1 MGKEERTKF
10 AFQAHFST
18 FRGGSGTNLNLKI
31 DYRVTISSYV
41 NLPGS
46 NTFKVCL
53 LIIFFVACVACGF
66 ACTWMSGKVR
76 RRMELHAC
84 FAASNSPP
92 PTPFPPPNK
101 LLARQVMIFAFNI
114 VECWKIIR
122 HQAYIRADVLLGS
135 LSKGVFEK
143 LRSTGSALTQNMY
156 LFSFFTL
163 VETI

>member
-1 MGKEERTKF
+1 MAKEKRTKF
-10 AFQAHFST
+10 TFQAHFST
-18 FRGGSGTNLNLKI
+18 FRGGSKTNLNLKI
-31 DYRVTISSYV
+31 DYHVTISSYV

-66 ACTWMSGKVR
+66 VCAWMSGKVR

-84 FAASNSPP
+84 FAASNSPSL
-92 PTPFPPPNK
+92 FPPPNK

-122 HQAYIRADVLLGS
+122 HQADVLLGS
-135 LSKGVFEK
+135 LSKGVFER
-143 LRSTGSALTQNMY
+143 LTSTGSALTQNMY

>member
-66 ACTWMSGKVR
+66 ACAWMSGKVR

-92 PTPFPPPNK
+92 PPLPPPNK
-101 LLARQVMIFAFNI
+101 LLARQVMIVAFNI
-114 VECWKIIR
+114 VKCWKIIK

-135 LSKGVFEK
+135 LSKGVFER

>member
-1 MGKEERTKF
+1 MAKEKRTKF

-18 FRGGSGTNLNLKI
+18 FRGGSKTNLNLKI
-31 DYRVTISSYV
+31 DYHVTISSYV

-66 ACTWMSGKVR
+66 VCAWMSGKVR

-84 FAASNSPP
+84 FAASNSPSL
-92 PTPFPPPNK
+92 FPPPNK

-122 HQAYIRADVLLGS
+122 HQADVLLGS
-135 LSKGVFEK
+135 LSKGVFER
-143 LRSTGSALTQNMY
+143 LTSTGSALTQNMY

>member
-1 MGKEERTKF
+1 MAKEKRTKF

-18 FRGGSGTNLNLKI
+18 FRGGSKTNLNLKI
-31 DYRVTISSYV
+31 DYHVTISSYV

-66 ACTWMSGKVR
+66 VCAWMSGKVR

-84 FAASNSPP
+84 FAASNSPSL
-92 PTPFPPPNK
+92 FPPPNK

-122 HQAYIRADVLLGS
+122 HQADVLLGS
-135 LSKGVFEK
+135 LSKGVFER
-143 LRSTGSALTQNMY
+143 LTSTGSALAQNMY

>member
-1 MGKEERTKF
+1 MEKEERTKL

-18 FRGGSGTNLNLKI
+18 FRGGCRTNLNLKI
-31 DYRVTISSYV
+31 DYRVTICSYV

-66 ACTWMSGKVR
+66 ACAWMSGKVR

-84 FAASNSPP
+84 FAASNSPS
-92 PTPFPPPNK
+92 PFPPPNK

-135 LSKGVFEK
+135 LSPKNAGIYSRAK
-143 LRSTGSALTQNMY
+143 
-156 LFSFFTL
+156 
-163 VETI
+163 